1 MQLFDLT
8 GKVAVVTGG
17 NGGIGLGM
25 ADGLARAGASVAVVG
40 RNEEKNERA
49 VDRLRGHE
57 GEVISVQADVTDEE
71 AVIAMVE
78 TVGRHLGGID
88 ILVNNAG
95 SSVRK
100 RPEEL
105 TKDEY
110 EWVIETNLT
119 SAFLCSK
126 YCYPEMKK
134 AGRGK
139 ILNNGSMM
147 SIFGSSFA
155 AAYGS
160 SKGGILQLTRSQ
172 AVAWAPDDI
181 QVNCF
186 LPGWIDTELTR
197 GARRQVPGL
206 NEKVLSRTPAGRWGE
221 IDDMAGLAVFLASPA
236 SDFITGTA
244 IPIDGGFSIMI

>member
-1 MQLFDLT
+1 MQLFDLS

-25 ADGLARAGASVAVVG
+25 ADGLARAGASVAVIG
-40 RNEEKNERA
+40 RNEAKNVNA
-49 VDRLRGHE
+49 VDRLRGH
-57 GEVISVQADVTDEE
+57 GVKAISVKTDVTDEE
-71 AVIAMVE
+71 AVTEMVE
-78 TVGRHLGGID
+78 TVSGQLGGID
-88 ILVNNAG
+88 ILINNAG
-95 SSVRK
+95 SSIRK

-105 TKDEY
+105 TKQEY
-110 EWVIETNLT
+110 QWVIDTNLT

-126 YCYPEMKK
+126 HCYPAMQR

-160 SKGGILQLTRSQ
+160 SKGGIMQLTRSQ
-172 AVAWAPDDI
+172 AVAWAPDNI

-186 LPGWIDTELTR
+186 LPGWIDTKLTQ
-197 GARRQVPGL
+197 GARREVPGL

-221 IDDMAGLAVFLASPA
+221 IEDMAGLAVFLSSPA